1 MKKRLLRVAAVAF
14 VLAAGASRAAL
25 GAPPEAGARVQAAA
39 VPQPPLTRDQI
50 AQFLKTAKVIGH
62 KGISRGVT
70 NPARLTLSDGTLTHD
85 AAFSRVNEHKPIM
98 QFPGGRTELD
108 FVDSYKYT
116 LAANEIAELLGIED
130 MFPVTVEREWDHDL
144 GALSWWLD
152 DMMLEGERL
161 KQQLS
166 PPDSEDWAKQQYTMR
181 VFTQLVDDTDR
192 NVGNILIDKAWK
204 IYLIDFT
211 RAFRRP
217 HELRA
222 PQLLQRCDKNMLAKL
237 RDLKVEDV
245 KARISKWVPAR
256 EIESMMARRDALVAL
271 YDKLIAERGEA
282 RVLF

>member
-166 PPDSEDWAKQQYTMR
+166 PPDAEDWAKQQYTMR

-192 NVGNILIDKAWK
+192 NVGNILIDKDWK

-222 PQLLQRCDKNMLAKL
+222 PQLLQRCDKNLLQHL

-245 KARISKWVPAR
+245 KARISKWVPPR

>member
-1 MKKRLLRVAAVAF
+1 M
-14 VLAAGASRAAL
+14 
-25 GAPPEAGARVQAAA
+25 
-39 VPQPPLTRDQI
+39 
-50 AQFLKTAKVIGH
+50 AQFLKTAKVVGH
-62 KGISRGVT
+62 KGISKGIT
-70 NPARLTLSDGTLTHD
+70 SPARLTLSDGTLTHD

-130 MFPVTVEREWDHDL
+130 MFPVTVEREWDHDM

-152 DMMLEGERL
+152 VKMDEGERL

-166 PPDSEDWAKQQYTMR
+166 APDAEDWAKQQYTMR

-192 NVGNILIDKAWK
+192 NVGNILIDKDWK

-222 PQLLQRCDKNMLAKL
+222 PQLLQRCDKNLLQHL

-245 KARISKWVPAR
+245 KARISKWVPPR

>member
-1 MKKRLLRVAAVAF
+1 MRKRLLRVAAVAF
-14 VLAAGASRAAL
+14 VLTAGGSRAAL
-25 GAPPEAGARVQAAA
+25 GTPPEAGARDQAAA
-39 VPQPPLTRDQI
+39 MPQQALTREQM
-50 AQFLKTAKVIGH
+50 AHFLLTAKVTGH
-62 KGISRGVT
+62 KGTSKGT
-70 NPARLTLSDGTLTHD
+70 TSPARLTLSDGTLTHD

-98 QFPGGRTELD
+98 QFPSGRTELD
-108 FVDSYKYT
+108 FVDSYRYT
-116 LAANEIAELLGIED
+116 LAANEIAGLLGIED
-130 MFPVTVEREWDHDL
+130 MVPVTVEREWDHDM

-152 DMMLEGERL
+152 DMMDEGERL
-161 KQQLS
+161 KRQLS
-166 PPDSEDWAKQQYTMR
+166 APDAEDWAKQQYTMR
-181 VFTQLVDDTDR
+181 VLTQLVDDTDR

-222 PQLLQRCDKNMLAKL
+222 PQLLQRCDKNVLAHL

-245 KARISKWVPAR
+245 KARISKWVPPR

>member
-1 MKKRLLRVAAVAF
+1 MRKLLLPAVVAF
-14 VLAAGASRAAL
+14 VLTAGGSRAAVGTPPE
-25 GAPPEAGARVQAAA
+25 GAPRQQAAA
-39 VPQPPLTRDQI
+39 APQQTLTREQM
-50 AQFLKTAKVIGH
+50 AHFLLTAKVIGH
-62 KGISRGVT
+62 KGLSKGVT
-70 NPARLTLSDGTLTHD
+70 SPARLTLSDGTLTHD

-130 MFPVTVEREWDHDL
+130 MVPVTVEREWDHDM
-144 GALSWWLD
+144 GALSWFLD
-152 DMMLEGERL
+152 VMMEEGDRL
-161 KQQLS
+161 KKQIT
-166 PPDSEDWAKQQYTMR
+166 PPDAESWAKQQYTMR

-192 NVGNILIDKAWK
+192 NVGNILIDKDWK
-204 IYLIDFT
+204 IYMIDFT

-222 PQLLQRCDKNMLAKL
+222 PQLLQRCDKNLLAHL

-245 KARISKWVPAR
+245 KARISKWVPPR

>member
-1 MKKRLLRVAAVAF
+1 MRKLLQSAAVVAF
-14 VLAAGASRAAL
+14 VLAASGSRAAVRT
-25 GAPPEAGARVQAAA
+25 PPEAGARQQAAA
-39 VPQPPLTRDQI
+39 APQQALTRDQM
-50 AQFLKTAKVIGH
+50 AHFLLTAKVVGH
-62 KGISRGVT
+62 KGISKGIT
-70 NPARLTLSDGTLTHD
+70 SPARLTLSDGTLTHD

-116 LAANEIAELLGIED
+116 LAANEVAELLGIED
-130 MFPVTVEREWDHDL
+130 MFPVTVEREWDHDM

-152 DMMLEGERL
+152 VKMDEGDRL

-166 PPDSEDWAKQQYTMR
+166 PPDAEGWAKQQYTMR

-192 NVGNILIDKAWK
+192 NVGNILIDKDWK

-222 PQLLQRCDKNMLAKL
+222 PQLLQRCDKNLLTHL

-245 KARISKWVPAR
+245 KARISKWVPPR

>member
-1 MKKRLLRVAAVAF
+1 MRKLLLPAAVVAF
-14 VLAAGASRAAL
+14 VLAASGSRAAPRT
-25 GAPPEAGARVQAAA
+25 PPEAGAREQAAA
-39 VPQPPLTRDQI
+39 APQPALTREQI
-50 AQFLKTAKVIGH
+50 AHFLLTAKVIGH
-62 KGISRGVT
+62 KGISKGVT
-70 NPARLTLSDGTLTHD
+70 SPARLTLSDGTLTHD

-116 LAANEIAELLGIED
+116 LAANAIAELLGIED
-130 MFPVTVEREWDHDL
+130 MFPVTVEREWDHDM

-152 DMMLEGERL
+152 TMMEEGDRL
-161 KQQLS
+161 KKQIN
-166 PPDSEDWAKQQYTMR
+166 PPDAEAWAKQQYTMR

-192 NVGNILIDKAWK
+192 NVGNILIDKDWN
-204 IYLIDFT
+204 IHLIDFT

-222 PQLLQRCDKNMLAKL
+222 PQLLQRCDKNLLAKL

-245 KARISKWVPAR
+245 KARISKWVPPR

>member
-1 MKKRLLRVAAVAF
+1 MRKRLLRVAAIVF
-14 VLAAGASRAAL
+14 VLTAGGSRAAI
-25 GAPPEAGARVQAAA
+25 GTPPEAGARAQAAA
-39 VPQPPLTRDQI
+39 TPQPALTRDQI
-50 AQFLKTAKVIGH
+50 AQFLKTAKVVGH

-70 NPARLTLSDGTLTHD
+70 SPARLTLSDGTLTHD
-85 AAFSRVNEHKPIM
+85 AAFNRVNEHKPIM

-130 MFPVTVEREWDHDL
+130 MFPVTVEREWDHDM

-152 DMMLEGERL
+152 NTMLEGDRL

-166 PPDSEDWAKQQYTMR
+166 PPDAEGWAKQQYTMR

-192 NVGNILIDKAWK
+192 NVGNILIDKDWK

-222 PQLLQRCDKNMLAKL
+222 PQLLQRCDKNVLAKL

-245 KARISKWVPAR
+245 KARISKWVPPR

>member
-1 MKKRLLRVAAVAF
+1 MRLLLLRF
-14 VLAAGASRAAL
+14 AAL
-25 GAPPEAGARVQAAA
+25 VLVVHAGGTMAAPAALPDATAHGQAAA
-39 VPQPPLTRDQI
+39 PAQLTREQMR
-50 AQFLKTAKVIGH
+50 QFLLTAKVTGH
-62 KGISRGVT
+62 KGTSKGVT
-70 NPARLTLSDGTLTHD
+70 SPARLTLSDGTLTHD
-85 AAFSRVNEHKPIM
+85 AAFSRVNEKKPIM

-116 LAANEIAELLGIED
+116 LAANEIAELLGIEN
-130 MFPVTVEREWDHDL
+130 MFPVTVEREWDHDM
-144 GALSWWLD
+144 GALSWWMD
-152 DMMLEGERL
+152 VVMDEGDRL
-161 KQQLS
+161 KKQIN
-166 PPDSEDWAKQQYTMR
+166 PPDSEAWAKQQYTMR

-192 NVGNILIDKAWK
+192 NVGNILIDKDWN

-222 PQLLQRCDKNMLAKL
+222 PQLLQRCDKNLLGRL

-245 KARISKWVPAR
+245 KARISKWVPPR

>member
-1 MKKRLLRVAAVAF
+1 MRKLLQSAAVVAF
-14 VLAAGASRAAL
+14 VLAASGSRAAL
-25 GAPPEAGARVQAAA
+25 RTPPEAGARQQAAA
-39 VPQPPLTRDQI
+39 APQQALTRDQM
-50 AQFLKTAKVIGH
+50 AHFLLTAKVIAH
-62 KGISRGVT
+62 KGTDRGIT
-70 NPARLTLSDGTLTHD
+70 HPARLTLSDGTLTHD
-85 AAFSRVNEHKPIM
+85 AVFSRVNEHKPIM

-130 MFPVTVEREWDHDL
+130 MVPVTVEREWDHDM
-144 GALSWWLD
+144 GALSWFLD
-152 DMMLEGERL
+152 VMMEEGDRL
-161 KQQLS
+161 KKQIT
-166 PPDSEDWAKQQYTMR
+166 PPDAESWAKQQYTMR

-192 NVGNILIDKAWK
+192 NVGNILIDKDWK
-204 IYLIDFT
+204 IYMIDFT

-222 PQLLQRCDKNMLAKL
+222 PQLLQRCDKNLLAHL

-245 KARISKWVPAR
+245 KARISKWVPPR
-256 EIESMMARRDALVAL
+256 EIESMMFRRDALVAL

>member
-1 MKKRLLRVAAVAF
+1 MRLLLVPVSALVVLTATGSSAIGDPAEANVHEQAVAA
-14 VLAAGASRAAL
+14 
-25 GAPPEAGARVQAAA
+25 
-39 VPQPPLTRDQI
+39 PQPQLNREQM
-50 AQFLKTAKVIGH
+50 AHFLLTAKVVGH
-62 KGISRGVT
+62 KGISKGVT
-70 NPARLTLSDGTLTHD
+70 SPARLTLTDGTLTHD
-85 AAFSRVNEHKPIM
+85 AAFSRVNEHIPIM
-98 QFPGGRTELD
+98 RFPGGRTELD

-116 LAANEIAELLGIED
+116 LAANEIAALIGIED
-130 MFPVTVEREWDHDL
+130 MVPVTVEREWDHDM

-152 DMMLEGERL
+152 VMMDEGDRL
-161 KQQLS
+161 KKQIN
-166 PPDSEDWAKQQYTMR
+166 PPDSERWAKQQYTMR

-192 NVGNILIDKAWK
+192 NIGNVLIDSDWK

-222 PQLLQRCDKNMLAKL
+222 PQLLQRCDKNLLARV

-245 KARISKWVPAR
+245 TARISKWVPPR
-256 EIESMMARRDALVAL
+256 EIESLMARRDAIVTL

>member
-14 VLAAGASRAAL
+14 VLIACGSRASL
-25 GAPPEAGARVQAAA
+25 GAPSEAGARDQAAA
-39 VPQPPLTRDQI
+39 TPQPALTREQM
-50 AQFLKTAKVIGH
+50 AHFLKTAKVIGH

-70 NPARLTLSDGTLTHD
+70 HPARLTLSDGTLTHD
-85 AAFSRVNEHKPIM
+85 AAFSRVDEHKPIM

-108 FVDSYKYT
+108 FVDWSR
-116 LAANEIAELLGIED
+116 LHARRQRDRGAARHRRHVPRHRRARVGSRHGRPEL
-130 MFPVTVEREWDHDL
+130 VARRHDAR
-144 GALSWWLD
+144 GRSPEESA
-152 DMMLEGERL
+152 
-161 KQQLS
+161 S
-166 PPDSEDWAKQQYTMR
+166 PPDAEDWAKQQYTMR

-192 NVGNILIDKAWK
+192 NVGNILIDKDWK
-204 IYLIDFT
+204 IHLIDFT

-237 RDLKVEDV
+237 RGLKVEDV
-245 KARISKWVPAR
+245 KARISKWVPPR

>member
-1 MKKRLLRVAAVAF
+1 MKKRLLRAAAVAF
-14 VLAAGASRAAL
+14 VLTAGGSRAGL
-25 GAPPEAGARVQAAA
+25 GAPPAAGAREQAAA
-39 VPQPPLTRDQI
+39 APQQALTREQM
-50 AQFLKTAKVIGH
+50 AQFLLTAKVIGH
-62 KGISRGVT
+62 KGISKGVT
-70 NPARLTLSDGTLTHD
+70 SPARLTLSDGTLTHD

-116 LAANEIAELLGIED
+116 LAANAIAELLGIEN
-130 MFPVTVEREWDHDL
+130 MFPVTVEREWDHDM

-152 DMMLEGERL
+152 VQMEEGDRL
-161 KQQLS
+161 KKQIN
-166 PPDSEDWAKQQYTMR
+166 PPDAESWAKQQYTMR

-192 NVGNILIDKAWK
+192 NVGNILIDKDWN
-204 IYLIDFT
+204 ILLIDFT

-222 PQLLQRCDKNMLAKL
+222 PQLLQRCDKNLLAKL

-245 KARISKWVPAR
+245 KARISKWVPPR

>member
-1 MKKRLLRVAAVAF
+1 MRKLLLPAAVVAF
-14 VLAAGASRAAL
+14 VLTAGGSRAAL
-25 GAPPEAGARVQAAA
+25 CTPPEADPRQQAAA
-39 VPQPPLTRDQI
+39 APQQALTRDQM
-50 AQFLKTAKVIGH
+50 AHFLLTAKVIGH
-62 KGISRGVT
+62 KGISKGVT
-70 NPARLTLSDGTLTHD
+70 SPARLTLSDGTLTHD

-130 MFPVTVEREWDHDL
+130 MVPVTVEREWDHDM

-152 DMMLEGERL
+152 VMMEEGDRL
-161 KQQLS
+161 KKQIN
-166 PPDSEDWAKQQYTMR
+166 PPDAESWAKQQYTMR

-192 NVGNILIDKAWK
+192 NVGNILIDKDWK
-204 IYLIDFT
+204 IYMIDFT

-222 PQLLQRCDKNMLAKL
+222 PQLLQRCDKNLLAHL

-245 KARISKWVPAR
+245 KARISKWVPPR
-256 EIESMMARRDALVAL
+256 EIESMMARRDAIVAL
-271 YDKLIAERGEA
+271 YDKLIAERGES

>member
-1 MKKRLLRVAAVAF
+1 MRKRLLRVVAIAF
-14 VLAAGASRAAL
+14 VLTASGSRAAL
-25 GAPPEAGARVQAAA
+25 GAPPEAGARDQAVAT
-39 VPQPPLTRDQI
+39 PQPALTRDQM
-50 AQFLKTAKVIGH
+50 AQFLKTAKVVGH
-62 KGISRGVT
+62 KGISRGIT
-70 NPARLTLSDGTLTHD
+70 HPARLTLSDGTLTHD
-85 AAFSRVNEHKPIM
+85 AAFSRVEERKPIM

-116 LAANEIAELLGIED
+116 LAANAIAELLGIED
-130 MFPVTVEREWDHDL
+130 MFPVTVEREWDHDM

-152 DMMLEGERL
+152 DMMLEGDRL

-166 PPDSEDWAKQQYTMR
+166 PPDAEGWAKQQYTMR

-192 NVGNILIDKAWK
+192 NVGNILIDKDWN
-204 IYLIDFT
+204 IHLIDFT

-222 PQLLQRCDKNMLAKL
+222 PQLLQRCDKNVLAKL

-245 KARISKWVPAR
+245 KARISKWVPPR
-256 EIESMMARRDALVAL
+256 EIESMMVRRDALVAL

>member
-1 MKKRLLRVAAVAF
+1 MRKLLQSAAVVAL
-14 VLAAGASRAAL
+14 VLAASGGRAAL
-25 GAPPEAGARVQAAA
+25 RTPPGDLRQQAAA
-39 VPQPPLTRDQI
+39 APQQALTRDQM
-50 AQFLKTAKVIGH
+50 AQFLKTAKVVGH
-62 KGISRGVT
+62 KGISKGVT
-70 NPARLTLSDGTLTHD
+70 TPARLTLSDGTLTHD

-116 LAANEIAELLGIED
+116 LAANEVAELLGIED
-130 MFPVTVEREWDHDL
+130 MFPVTVEREWDHDM

-152 DMMLEGERL
+152 VKMDEGDRL

-166 PPDSEDWAKQQYTMR
+166 APDAEGWAKQQYTMR

-192 NVGNILIDKAWK
+192 NVGNILIDKDWK

-222 PQLLQRCDKNMLAKL
+222 PQLLQRCDKNLLAHL

-245 KARISKWVPAR
+245 KARISKWVPPR

>member
-1 MKKRLLRVAAVAF
+1 MRLALLPAATFALVISAS
-14 VLAAGASRAAL
+14 GSRAAIDP
-25 GAPPEAGARVQAAA
+25 ASEASARQAVAA
-39 VPQPPLTRDQI
+39 PQPAMTREQMEH
-50 AQFLKTAKVIGH
+50 FLMTAKVVGH

-70 NPARLTLSDGTLTHD
+70 SPARLTLSDGTLTHD
-85 AAFSRVNEHKPIM
+85 AAFNRVNEHKPIM

-108 FVDSYKYT
+108 FVDTYKYT
-116 LAANEIAELLGIED
+116 LAANKIAELLGIED
-130 MFPVTVEREWDHDL
+130 MFPVTVEREWDHDM

-152 DMMLEGERL
+152 DAMMEGDRL
-161 KQQLS
+161 KKEIS
-166 PPDSEDWAKQQYTMR
+166 PPDSEAWAKQQYTMR

-192 NVGNILIDKAWK
+192 NVGNILIDKNWK

-222 PQLLQRCDKNMLAKL
+222 PQLLQRCDKNLLARL
-237 RDLKVEDV
+237 RALKVEDV
-245 KARISKWVPAR
+245 NARISKWVPPR

>member
-1 MKKRLLRVAAVAF
+1 MRKLLLPAAVVAF
-14 VLAAGASRAAL
+14 VLTAGGSRAAVRTS
-25 GAPPEAGARVQAAA
+25 PDAGARQQAAA
-39 VPQPPLTRDQI
+39 APQQALTRDQM

-62 KGISRGVT
+62 KGISKGVT
-70 NPARLTLSDGTLTHD
+70 TPARLTLSDGTLTHD

-116 LAANEIAELLGIED
+116 LAANEVAELLGIQD

-152 DMMLEGERL
+152 VKMDEGDRL

-166 PPDSEDWAKQQYTMR
+166 APDAEAWAKQQYTMR

-192 NVGNILIDKAWK
+192 NVGNILIDQDWK

-222 PQLLQRCDKNMLAKL
+222 PQLLQRCDKNLLAKL
-237 RDLKVEDV
+237 RELKVEDV
-245 KARISKWVPAR
+245 KARISKWVPPR

>member
-1 MKKRLLRVAAVAF
+1 M
-14 VLAAGASRAAL
+14 
-25 GAPPEAGARVQAAA
+25 PP
-39 VPQPPLTRDQI
+39 PPLTREQM
-50 AQFLKTAKVIGH
+50 AHFLKTAKVIGH

-108 FVDSYKYT
+108 FVDSYRYT
-116 LAANEIAELLGIED
+116 LAANAIAELLGIED

-152 DMMLEGERL
+152 DMMLEGDRL

-166 PPDSEDWAKQQYTMR
+166 PPDAEDWAKQQYTMR

-211 RAFRRP
+211 RAFRRAA
-217 HELRA
+217 RA
-222 PQLLQRCDKNMLAKL
+222 SRA
-237 RDLKVEDV
+237 
-245 KARISKWVPAR
+245 AAPA
-256 EIESMMARRDALVAL
+256 AV
-271 YDKLIAERGEA
+271 
-282 RVLF
+282 

>member
-25 GAPPEAGARVQAAA
+25 GAPPEAGARAQAAA
-39 VPQPPLTRDQI
+39 IPPPPLTREQI
-50 AQFLKTAKVIGH
+50 AHFLLTAKVIGH
-62 KGISRGVT
+62 KGISKGVT
-70 NPARLTLSDGTLTHD
+70 SPARLTLSDGTLTHD

-116 LAANEIAELLGIED
+116 LAANAIAELLGIEN
-130 MFPVTVEREWDHDL
+130 MFPVTVEREWDHDM

-152 DMMLEGERL
+152 VKMDEGERL

-166 PPDSEDWAKQQYTMR
+166 APDAEDWAKQQYTMR

-192 NVGNILIDKAWK
+192 NVGNILIDKDWK

-222 PQLLQRCDKNMLAKL
+222 PQLLQRCDKNLLQHL

-245 KARISKWVPAR
+245 KARISKWVPPR

>member
-1 MKKRLLRVAAVAF
+1 MAHFLL
-14 VLAAGASRAAL
+14 
-25 GAPPEAGARVQAAA
+25 
-39 VPQPPLTRDQI
+39 
-50 AQFLKTAKVIGH
+50 TAKVIGH
-62 KGISRGVT
+62 KGISKGVT
-70 NPARLTLSDGTLTHD
+70 SPARLTLSDGTLTHD

-116 LAANEIAELLGIED
+116 LAANAIAELLGIED
-130 MFPVTVEREWDHDL
+130 MFPVTVEREWDHDM

-152 DMMLEGERL
+152 TMMEEGDRL
-161 KQQLS
+161 KKQIN
-166 PPDSEDWAKQQYTMR
+166 PPDAESWAKQQYTMR

-192 NVGNILIDKAWK
+192 NVGNILIDQDWK
-204 IYLIDFT
+204 IHLIDFT

-245 KARISKWVPAR
+245 KARISKWVPPR
-256 EIESMMARRDALVAL
+256 EIESMMARRDAIVAL

>member
-1 MKKRLLRVAAVAF
+1 MRKLLLPAAVVGF
-14 VLAAGASRAAL
+14 VLAASGSRAAL
-25 GAPPEAGARVQAAA
+25 RTPPEAGARQQAAA
-39 VPQPPLTRDQI
+39 APQQALTRDQM

-62 KGISRGVT
+62 KGISKGVT
-70 NPARLTLSDGTLTHD
+70 SPARLTLSDGTLTHD

-116 LAANEIAELLGIED
+116 LAANAIGELLGIED
-130 MFPVTVEREWDHDL
+130 MFPVTVEREWDHDM

-152 DMMLEGERL
+152 TMMEEGDRL
-161 KQQLS
+161 KKQIN
-166 PPDSEDWAKQQYTMR
+166 PPDAESWAKQQYTMR

-192 NVGNILIDKAWK
+192 NVGNILIDQDWK
-204 IYLIDFT
+204 IHLIDFT

-245 KARISKWVPAR
+245 KARISKWVPPR

>member
-166 PPDSEDWAKQQYTMR
+166 PPDAEDWAKQQYTMR

-222 PQLLQRCDKNMLAKL
+222 PQLLQRCDKNLLAKL

>member
-1 MKKRLLRVAAVAF
+1 MRKLLQSAAVVAF
-14 VLAAGASRAAL
+14 VLAASGSRAAVRT
-25 GAPPEAGARVQAAA
+25 PPEAGARQQAAA
-39 VPQPPLTRDQI
+39 APQQALTRDQM
-50 AQFLKTAKVIGH
+50 AHFLLTAKVVGH
-62 KGISRGVT
+62 KGISKGIT
-70 NPARLTLSDGTLTHD
+70 SPARLTLSDGTLTHD

-116 LAANEIAELLGIED
+116 LAANEVAELLGIED
-130 MFPVTVEREWDHDL
+130 MFPVTVEREWDHDM

-152 DMMLEGERL
+152 VKMDEGDRL

-166 PPDSEDWAKQQYTMR
+166 PPDAEGWAKQQYTMR

-192 NVGNILIDKAWK
+192 NVGNILIDKDWK

-222 PQLLQRCDKNMLAKL
+222 PQLLQRCDKNLLARL

-245 KARISKWVPAR
+245 KARISKWVPPR

>member
-1 MKKRLLRVAAVAF
+1 
-14 VLAAGASRAAL
+14 
-25 GAPPEAGARVQAAA
+25 
-39 VPQPPLTRDQI
+39 LTREQM
-50 AQFLKTAKVIGH
+50 AQFLQTAKVIGH
-62 KGISRGVT
+62 KGISKGVT
-70 NPARLTLSDGTLTHD
+70 SPARLTLSDGTLTHD

-130 MFPVTVEREWDHDL
+130 MVPVTVEREWDHDM
-144 GALSWWLD
+144 GALSWFLD
-152 DMMLEGERL
+152 VMMEEGDRL
-161 KQQLS
+161 KKQIT
-166 PPDSEDWAKQQYTMR
+166 PPDAESWAKQQYTMR

-192 NVGNILIDKAWK
+192 NVGNILIDKDWK
-204 IYLIDFT
+204 IYMIDFT

-245 KARISKWVPAR
+245 KARISKWVPPR

>member
-1 MKKRLLRVAAVAF
+1 MKKRLLRLAAVAF
-14 VLAAGASRAAL
+14 VLTACGSRAVL
-25 GAPPEAGARVQAAA
+25 GAPPEPGAREQAVAA
-39 VPQPPLTRDQI
+39 PQQALTREEM
-50 AQFLKTAKVIGH
+50 AHFLLTAKVTGH

-152 DMMLEGERL
+152 DMMLEGDRL

-166 PPDSEDWAKQQYTMR
+166 PPDAEDWAKQQYTMR

-222 PQLLQRCDKNMLAKL
+222 PQLLQRCDKNVLAKL

-245 KARISKWVPAR
+245 KARISKWVPPR
-256 EIESMMARRDALVAL
+256 EIESMMFRRDALVTL

>member
-14 VLAAGASRAAL
+14 VLTAGGSRAAL
-25 GAPPEAGARVQAAA
+25 GAPPEAGAREQAAA
-39 VPQPPLTRDQI
+39 APQQALTREQM
-50 AQFLKTAKVIGH
+50 AQFLLTAKVIGH
-62 KGISRGVT
+62 KGISKGVT
-70 NPARLTLSDGTLTHD
+70 SPARLTLSDGTLTHD

-130 MFPVTVEREWDHDL
+130 MFPVTVEREWDHDM

-152 DMMLEGERL
+152 VKMDEGERL

-166 PPDSEDWAKQQYTMR
+166 APDAEDWAKQQYTMR

-192 NVGNILIDKAWK
+192 NVGNILIDKDWK

-222 PQLLQRCDKNMLAKL
+222 PQLLQRCDKNLLQHL

-245 KARISKWVPAR
+245 KARISKWVPPR

>member
-1 MKKRLLRVAAVAF
+1 MTKRLLRVAAVAF
-14 VLAAGASRAAL
+14 VLAGGSRAAF
-25 GAPPEAGARVQAAA
+25 GIPPEAGGRNQAAA
-39 VPQPPLTRDQI
+39 TPQSALTRDQM
-50 AQFLKTAKVIGH
+50 AQFLKTAKVVGH
-62 KGISRGVT
+62 KGISKGVT
-70 NPARLTLSDGTLTHD
+70 SPARLTLSDGTLTHD

-116 LAANEIAELLGIED
+116 LAANEVAELLGIED

-152 DMMLEGERL
+152 VKMDEGERL

-166 PPDSEDWAKQQYTMR
+166 PPDAEAWAKQQYTMR

-192 NVGNILIDKAWK
+192 NVGNVLIDKDWK

-237 RDLKVEDV
+237 RDLKVDDV
-245 KARISKWVPAR
+245 KARISKWVPPR

>member
-130 MFPVTVEREWDHDL
+130 MFPVTVEREWDHDM

-152 DMMLEGERL
+152 TMMEEGDRL
-161 KQQLS
+161 KKQIN
-166 PPDSEDWAKQQYTMR
+166 PPDAESWAKQQYTMR

-192 NVGNILIDKAWK
+192 NVGNILIDQDWK
-204 IYLIDFT
+204 IHLIDFT

-237 RDLKVEDV
+237 RDLKVVDV
-245 KARISKWVPAR
+245 KARISKWVPPR

>member
-1 MKKRLLRVAAVAF
+1 MTPYALLAAVLTFTIVSSSGVAAGGQAQPV
-14 VLAAGASRAAL
+14 
-25 GAPPEAGARVQAAA
+25 PP
-39 VPQPPLTRDQI
+39 PPLTREQM
-50 AQFLKTAKVIGH
+50 AQFLQTAKVIGH
-62 KGISRGVT
+62 KGISKGVT
-70 NPARLTLSDGTLTHD
+70 SPARLTLSDGTLTHD

-130 MFPVTVEREWDHDL
+130 MFPVTVEREWDHDM

-152 DMMLEGERL
+152 VKMDEGERL

-166 PPDSEDWAKQQYTMR
+166 APDAEDWAKQQYTMR

-192 NVGNILIDKAWK
+192 NVGNILIDKDWK

-222 PQLLQRCDKNMLAKL
+222 PQLLQRCDKNLLQHL
-237 RDLKVEDV
+237 RDLKVDDV
-245 KARISKWVPAR
+245 KARISKWVPPR

>member
-1 MKKRLLRVAAVAF
+1 MRKLLQSAAVVAF
-14 VLAAGASRAAL
+14 VLAASGSRAAL
-25 GAPPEAGARVQAAA
+25 RTPPEGGARQQAAA
-39 VPQPPLTRDQI
+39 APQQALTRDQM
-50 AQFLKTAKVIGH
+50 AHFLLTAKVIAH
-62 KGISRGVT
+62 KGTDRGIT
-70 NPARLTLSDGTLTHD
+70 HPARLTLSDGTLTHD
-85 AAFSRVNEHKPIM
+85 AVFSRVNEHKPIM

-130 MFPVTVEREWDHDL
+130 MVPVTVEREWDHDM
-144 GALSWWLD
+144 GALSWFLD
-152 DMMLEGERL
+152 VMMEEGDRL
-161 KQQLS
+161 KKQIT
-166 PPDSEDWAKQQYTMR
+166 PPDAESWAKQQYTMR

-192 NVGNILIDKAWK
+192 NVGNILIDKDWK
-204 IYLIDFT
+204 IYMIDFT

-222 PQLLQRCDKNMLAKL
+222 PQLLQRCDKNLLAHL

-245 KARISKWVPAR
+245 KARISKWVPPR

>member
-1 MKKRLLRVAAVAF
+1 MRKLLLFAAVVAF
-14 VLAAGASRAAL
+14 VLTADGSRAAVRT
-25 GAPPEAGARVQAAA
+25 PPEAGARQQAAA
-39 VPQPPLTRDQI
+39 APQLALTREQM
-50 AQFLKTAKVIGH
+50 AHFLLTAKVIAH
-62 KGISRGVT
+62 KGTDRGIT
-70 NPARLTLSDGTLTHD
+70 HPARLTLSDGTLTHD
-85 AAFSRVNEHKPIM
+85 AVFSRVNEHKPIM

-130 MFPVTVEREWDHDL
+130 MVPVTVEREWDHDM
-144 GALSWWLD
+144 GALSWFLD
-152 DMMLEGERL
+152 VMMEEGDRL
-161 KQQLS
+161 KKQIN
-166 PPDSEDWAKQQYTMR
+166 PPDAEYWAKQQYTMR

-192 NVGNILIDKAWK
+192 NVGNILIDKDWK
-204 IYLIDFT
+204 IYMIDFT

-222 PQLLQRCDKNMLAKL
+222 PQLLQRCDKNLLQHL

-245 KARISKWVPAR
+245 KARISKWVPPR

>member
-1 MKKRLLRVAAVAF
+1 MRLVLLPAVALAL
-14 VLAAGASRAAL
+14 VVHAGSTAAGTGSTVIH
-25 GAPPEAGARVQAAA
+25 EQAAA
-39 VPQPPLTRDQI
+39 APSTQLTREQM
-50 AQFLKTAKVIGH
+50 ANFLLTAKIIGH
-62 KGISRGVT
+62 KGISRGIT

-116 LAANEIAELLGIED
+116 LAANQVAELLGIQD
-130 MFPVTVEREWDHDL
+130 MFPVTVEREWDHDM
-144 GALSWWLD
+144 GALSWWMD
-152 DMMLEGERL
+152 VAMLEADRL
-161 KQQLS
+161 QKQIN
-166 PPDSEDWAKQQYTMR
+166 PPDAEAWAKQQYTMR

-192 NVGNILIDKAWK
+192 NVGNILIDKDWN

-222 PQLLQRCDKNMLAKL
+222 PQLLQRCDKNLLAHL

-245 KARISKWVPAR
+245 KARISKWVPPR
-256 EIESMMARRDALVAL
+256 EIESMMARRDAIVAL